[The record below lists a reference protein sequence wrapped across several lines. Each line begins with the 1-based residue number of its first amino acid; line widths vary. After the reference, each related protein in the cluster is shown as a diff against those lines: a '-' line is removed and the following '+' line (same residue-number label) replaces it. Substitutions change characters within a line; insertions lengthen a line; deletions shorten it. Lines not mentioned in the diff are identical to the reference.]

1 MIYAK
6 KKPQKTL
13 NIDFKVTGNIKHT
26 CILDFE
32 CKSIL
37 CTDSTPCVSI
47 VIKRVGNGETMSI

>member
-1 MIYAK
+1 MLK
-6 KKPQKTL
+6 KNQKTL

-37 CTDSTPCVSI
+37 CTDSTLCVSI